1 MKRISLHLVLELGA
15 NILAPWAVYS
25 MLAPQYGDT
34 MGLIGSALPPLLWS
48 LFELVRSRRLDAVS
62 LLVLAGILLT
72 VVATVLGGSPKLLQ
86 IRENAVTGLV
96 GVVFLASL
104 PFRQP
109 LLVHLARATFAR
121 QGPEAAVRLES
132 FVETERGMLFFRHLT
147 LFWGVGLILQTVVMV
162 WLVFL
167 WPIATY
173 LLLSPFIGYGL
184 MGLLFA
190 GTVWYR
196 RRVRVI

>member
-1 MKRISLHLVLELGA
+1 MKLSVNLILELGA
-15 NILAPWAVYS
+15 NILAPWGVYS
-25 MLAPQYGDT
+25 LLAPHYGDT
-34 MGLIGSALPPLLWS
+34 AGLIGSALPPLLWS
-48 LFELVRSRRLDAVS
+48 LFELVRRRRLDAVS
-62 LLVLAGILLT
+62 LLVLSGILLT
-72 VVATVLGGSPKLLQ
+72 VVATCLGGSPKLLQ

-96 GVVFLASL
+96 GVVFLGSL
-104 PFRQP
+104 LFRQP

-121 QGPEAAVRLES
+121 QGPEAALLLQG
-132 FVETERGMLFFRHLT
+132 FIETRRGMLFFRHLT
-147 LFWGVGLILQTVVMV
+147 LFWGAGLILQTALMV

-184 MGLLFA
+184 LGLLFA
-190 GTVWYR
+190 GTFWYR